1 MSTKKTS
8 TTTNQYDAGSK
19 SRYDQWQTQMMPIL
33 SQLFQNPTGSPFF
46 NFNLGQQTRAATQVG
61 GRNTSNALLNFDRSG
76 IGGGTGG
83 GGAKQSLL
91 AGLGRYGSSLQFQG
105 FSNAMNQAQSDR
117 WNAASLGQAMNASPL
132 QTGQTNVSK
141 TGGLGTWLPQTIGAV
156 LTGGLS
162 FLSNG
167 GGFGGPKGGSDPFG
181 GQGFGGAPFGGGGSS
196 FWSQNPFGGGPG
208 WGAPGTGGAGVPTPP
223 GGGWNSSGGYPL
235 GWGPGTP

>member
-167 GGFGGPKGGSDPFG
+167 GGFGGPKGDTSSFFPGSA
-181 GQGFGGAPFGGGGSS
+181 GQTGAGYWNPTGGAGGGNSGGPFAGSS
-196 FWSQNPFGGGPG
+196 GGFNPFSGGSTVGG
-208 WGAPGTGGAGVPTPP
+208 VPGTGGGCIP
-223 GGGWNSSGGYPL
+223 GI
-235 GWGPGTP
+235 TC